1 MALAVESKKQLPLI
15 IAAFFAIYVI
25 WGSTYLLN
33 KIAVAELPPF
43 LLAGIRFVTAGLLIF
58 LLAAFMGKSLKIT
71 KKQLGNSILA
81 GFLFLSFGNGVVV
94 WALKYVDSN
103 FAALEISAQPLII
116 LLMMWILQGKKIQPM
131 SFVGVLLGIFG
142 IYLLINQDIVIAQE
156 NAWLGIGLIF
166 LAMLA
171 WAYGSLFVQGADFP
185 ANYFVN
191 TGYQMFTGGI
201 MLGIISLAFGET
213 WSNPLDWQPITHWA
227 MVLLVLFGSIVA
239 FTSFNF
245 LLKHVSPEKVATN
258 TYVNPIVA
266 MILGAYFLN
275 EPITTQSIIAACIL
289 LTGVFFINSRKKL
302 HLLNRF
308 RNSKS

>member
-1 MALAVESKKQLPLI
+1 MDPKKQLPLI

-43 LLAGIRFVTAGLLIF
+43 LLAGIRFLTAGALVFLI
-58 LLAAFMGKSLKIT
+58 AALMGKSLMIT
-71 KKQLGNSILA
+71 RKQLGNSVLA

-103 FAALEISAQPLII
+103 FAALEISAQPLIV

-131 SFVGVLLGIFG
+131 SLVGVFLGIIG
-142 IYLLINQDIVIAQE
+142 IYLLINQDIVIEQE
-156 NAWLGIGLIF
+156 NAWLGIILIF

-171 WAYGSLFVQGADFP
+171 WGYGSLFVQGADFP
-185 ANYFVN
+185 SNYFVN

-201 MLGIISLAFGET
+201 MLVIISLAFGEP
-213 WSNPLDWQPITHWA
+213 WSNPLNWQPVTHWA
-227 MVLLVLFGSIVA
+227 MLLLVLFGSIVA
-239 FTSFNF
+239 FTSFNY
-245 LLKHVSPEKVATN
+245 LLKNVSPEKVSTN

-275 EPITTQSIIAACIL
+275 EPITTQSVIAAMIL
-289 LTGVFFINSRKKL
+289 LTGVYFINTKKKL
-302 HLLNRF
+302 VLLSRF
-308 RNSKS
+308 RK